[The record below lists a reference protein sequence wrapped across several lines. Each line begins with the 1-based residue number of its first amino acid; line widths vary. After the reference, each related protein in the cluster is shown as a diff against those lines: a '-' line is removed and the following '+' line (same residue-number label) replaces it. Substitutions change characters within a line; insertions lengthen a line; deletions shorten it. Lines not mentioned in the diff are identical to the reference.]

1 MNSYLD
7 SNLSIDSEKRF
18 TRMWVTVEMSD
29 ISVKDTETL
38 VWRNTDDDENRVML
52 LEDRLQ

>member
-1 MNSYLD
+1 
-7 SNLSIDSEKRF
+7 
-18 TRMWVTVEMSD
+18 MWVTVEMSD